1 MSTYLAYGSGI
12 TVNGSRLNLRNGQE
26 ITVWATYAGRYGAES
41 TGHYIEDPEWERPDI
56 E

>member
-12 TVNGSRLNLRNGQE
+12 TVNGSRPSLRNGQE
-26 ITVWATYAGRYGAES
+26 ITVWATYGGRYGAES